1 MLEQGHVAQIEQT
14 NLQSVNYKLLQSW
27 YREYNLTEHRLR
39 VMEGKK
45 DINTQAMRS
54 NNNDKRK
61 TH

>member
-1 MLEQGHVAQIEQT
+1 MVNQDHVAQIVQT
-14 NLQSVNYKLLQSW
+14 RGELQIYKVG
-27 YREYNLTEHRLR
+27 REYNLTEYRLR
-39 VMEGKK
+39 VLEKK